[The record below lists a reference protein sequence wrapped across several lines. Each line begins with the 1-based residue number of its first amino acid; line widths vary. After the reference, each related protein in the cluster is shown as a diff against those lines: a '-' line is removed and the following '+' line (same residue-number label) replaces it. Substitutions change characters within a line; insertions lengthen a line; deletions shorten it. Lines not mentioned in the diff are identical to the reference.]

1 MNHPFNMGL
10 TKASIHGFIG
20 SALIGTDPF
29 DPRSWS
35 GISRFL
41 FQECERQGIL
51 HGATGGEVTGAIRML
66 LLVRSFHPSRE
77 KWRLRYY
84 LSSAYRQ
91 ALTRKLSPAARRLPQ
106 GVNVLQL
113 GALFNLVEALRPGGR
128 CYSYHDGNMAM
139 RLKNPR
145 ASTAIPSTLAQQAMA
160 YERRLYHKLDRIFT
174 MSEHLRRSFITD
186 FEVPP
191 EKVVCIGAGVNLD
204 RLPSACSD
212 KRYDTG
218 QILFVGVEFA
228 RKGGHVLL
236 EAFAQVRREHPAA
249 ILHIVGP
256 RTAPPADLPLERVE
270 WHGHLNKHKP
280 DEARKL
286 DELFRSSSVFVLP
299 SLYEPFGIAPAEA
312 MMHNLPAVVSGDWA
326 LGETVLDGV
335 TGLHVKPGD
344 TASLCNAIQKL
355 LASPQAAYEM
365 GQAARQR
372 AVKNFTWENVV
383 KRLRNE
389 ILALELPTKTISPPQ

>member
-1 MNHPFNMGL
+1 MNQNKKM
-10 TKASIHGFIG
+10 ASSNISIHGFIG

-41 FQECERQGIL
+41 FRECERQGIL
-51 HGATGGEVTGAIRML
+51 HGATGGEVTGAMRML
-66 LLVRSFHPSRE
+66 LLARSFHFLRE

-84 LSSAYRQ
+84 LSSAYRR
-91 ALTRKLSPAARRLPQ
+91 ALTRTLAPAAGSLPQ
-106 GVNVLQL
+106 GVDVLQL
-113 GALFNLVEALRPGGR
+113 GALFDLTSTRATGARHF
-128 CYSYHDGNMAM
+128 SYHDGNMAM
-139 RLKNPR
+139 RLKNPY
-145 ASTAIPSTLAQQAMA
+145 ASHSISKSLAAEAMA

-191 EKVVCIGAGVNLD
+191 DKVVCVGAGVNLD
-204 RLPSACSD
+204 RLPSARSD
-212 KRYDTG
+212 KRYDTK

-236 EAFAQVRREHPAA
+236 EAFAQVRRNHPTA

-256 RTAPPADLPLERVE
+256 RAAPPADLPLEGVE
-270 WHGHLNKHKP
+270 WHGHLSKQKP

-286 DELFRSSSVFVLP
+286 DELFRSSSIFVLP

-312 MMHNLPAVVSGDWA
+312 MMHSLPAVVSGEWA

-344 TASLCNAIQKL
+344 TSSLYDAIQKL
-355 LASPQAAYEM
+355 LEAPQAAYEM
-365 GQAARQR
+365 GQAARRR
-372 AVKNFTWENVV
+372 AVEHFTWENVV
-383 KRLRNE
+383 QRLNNTIHATE
-389 ILALELPTKTISPPQ
+389 PSTLARSLP